1 MRRNFGVKT
10 YLYPQPVLIIGS
22 YDENGVPDLM
32 NAAWGGISE
41 ADEIS
46 MCLSEEHQTVRNIL
60 GRKAFTVSVGTADQA
75 AACDYVGMVSG
86 GDVPDKVARAGFH
99 TTRSPLVDAPLVD
112 ELPLA
117 LECTLVSYDPESCRM
132 VGRIVNVCAE
142 ERILDGQGNID
153 PAKLQPIAFDPANSA
168 YHVLGAKVADAFSA
182 GAALMNRAD

>member
-1 MRRNFGVKT
+1 MRKNFGVKT

-22 YDENGVPDLM
+22 YDERGVPDLM

-60 GRKAFTVSVGTADQA
+60 ARQAFTVSVGTADQA

-86 GDVPDKVARAGFH
+86 EEVPDKVARAGFH
-99 TTRSPLVDAPLVD
+99 TTRSALVDAPLVD

-117 LECTLVSYDPESCRM
+117 LECTLVGYDADTCRM
-132 VGRIVNVCAE
+132 VGRIVNVCAD
-142 ERILDGQGNID
+142 ERILDARGNID
-153 PAKLQPIAFDPANSA
+153 PAKLQPIAFDPANNA